1 MTPSEA
7 IGLDGRLAPVDWA
20 IVAGYLLLTT
30 MLGARLAGKQATIRD
45 FFLAGRRLPWPAVCG
60 SIIATEISAVTFIA
74 APTIS
79 FAAGGDLTYL
89 QLAIG
94 AVLARVV
101 IGLYFVPRYFQQEIY
116 SPYDYLGQCL
126 GAGVK
131 KTTTGLFFVG
141 AILGQGARLYV
152 TAFVLSVITGLELTP
167 SIWIIGAFS
176 VCWTLL
182 GGMTTVIWTDVI
194 QFGVLILGAGLTLW
208 YSVSAGPATLSEV
221 VAGAADAG
229 KFNCLN
235 LSTDLALPYT
245 LWCGLLATPF
255 LNLAAFGTDQVMA
268 QRMFCCRNQR
278 DATKAIIVSSVSI
291 GVALLMLC
299 VGIALYGY
307 FNHRPF
313 TDQEAELYNAKNTYL
328 LPIFI
333 VRALPAGVRGVI
345 IAAVF
350 ASAISTLDSTLAAL
364 SQTTVSAFLKPRL
377 TGQRRSEPR
386 PSGSGPRISGG
397 TGALRRFLAS
407 DIGLSKALVVIW
419 GIVLCLMATACIA
432 IAGQHANAVDLA
444 LALVGYTYGPLLGIF
459 LLAFLPTK
467 RDASGLV
474 WAVPMTML
482 AIFGISQ
489 HDLHVDSFGPLPS
502 FDLADWVV
510 WIGTGAVLLLGLFKA
525 GEGPQRV
532 AAIVAG
538 ALVIVWLHAY
548 QVGTDATGLPTYL
561 AFTWTYPIGT
571 IMTFTLGYCL
581 GRPKQHRRSAQAS
594 SPGKRT
600 ASASRPSARR
610 SSKRPARRK
619 AR

>member
-1 MTPSEA
+1 MSLSTDT
-7 IGLDGRLAPVDWA
+7 GLAGSLAPLDWA
-20 IVAGYLLLTT
+20 IVAAYLLLTT
-30 MLGARLAGKQATIRD
+30 LLGAHLAGKQATIRD

-60 SIIATEISAVTFIA
+60 SIVATEISAVTFIA

-79 FAAGGDLTYL
+79 FAVGGDLTYL

-94 AVLARVV
+94 AVLARVI
-101 IGLYFVPRYFQQEIY
+101 IGLYFVPRYFRQEIY

-126 GAGVK
+126 GPGVK

-141 AILGQGARLYV
+141 AVLGQGARVYV
-152 TAFVLSVITGLELTP
+152 TAFVLSVVTGLELTP

-194 QFGVLILGAGLTLW
+194 QFGVLIVGAGLTLW
-208 YSVSAGPATLSEV
+208 YSVSAAPVSLSEV
-221 VAGAADAG
+221 VAEAADAG
-229 KFNCLN
+229 KFNFLN
-235 LSTDLALPYT
+235 TSTDLALPYT

-313 TDQEAELYNAKNTYL
+313 TDQEAALYNSKNTYL

-333 VRALPAGVRGVI
+333 VRALPVGVRGVI

-364 SQTTVSAFLKPRL
+364 SQTTVSAFLQ
-377 TGQRRSEPR
+377 QRFKIKR
-386 PSGSGPRISGG
+386 GG
-397 TGALRRFLAS
+397 GALRKFLAS

-432 IAGQHANAVDLA
+432 IAGQYANAVDLA

-459 LLAFLPTK
+459 LLAFLTTK

-489 HDLHVDSFGPLPS
+489 HDLTVGSFGPLPS

-510 WIGTGAVLLLGLFKA
+510 WIGTGAALVLGLLKA
-525 GEGPQRV
+525 GDCPQRV

-538 ALVIVWLHAY
+538 ALAIAWLHAY
-548 QVGTDATGLPTYL
+548 QAGTDATGAPTYL

-581 GRPKQHRRSAQAS
+581 GRPKQPRRSAQPS

-600 ASASRPSARR
+600 ASAGKPASRRSAKRSARR
-610 SSKRPARRK
+610 KTR
-619 AR
+619 